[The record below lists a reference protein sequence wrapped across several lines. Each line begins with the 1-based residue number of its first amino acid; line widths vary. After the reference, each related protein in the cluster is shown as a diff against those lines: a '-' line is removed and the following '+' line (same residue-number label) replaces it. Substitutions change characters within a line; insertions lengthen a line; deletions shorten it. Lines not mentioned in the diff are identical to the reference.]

1 MLCCTSPDAG
11 GAFSACDES
20 IDLAKLDEAS
30 YEVPGEVIGY
40 ITNNGGTG
48 NEFCRFRDKGTEE
61 IYVGLTEEAPEDVT
75 VSFRYEPSL
84 LDAYNSNND
93 TEYQLFPVSA
103 VTIPGKVTIAKGG

>member
-1 MLCCTSPDAG
+1 MSFVD
-11 GAFSACDES
+11 
-20 IDLAKLDEAS
+20 
-30 YEVPGEVIGY
+30 
-40 ITNNGGTG
+40 
-48 NEFCRFRDKGTEE
+48 FRDKGTEE

-103 VTIPGKVTIAKGG
+103 VTIPGKVTIAKGGVRYREKARWCLKLPKLWKRGGGLTLYR